1 MGRNA
6 ARRGGA
12 RFDLVQR
19 AGQQAAFRQQGVDGR
34 DSDREGCSAR
44 SLDTMSAF
52 QPSDLLAQDR
62 RDLPLRLTGSR
73 GSKGVWGNDGH
84 RPLGSFPMVEDN

>member
-34 DSDREGCSAR
+34 DPDWNGRSAR
-44 SLDTMSAF
+44 SLDAMSTF
-52 QPSDLLAQDR
+52 QPSNLLAQDR
-62 RDLPLRLTGSR
+62 RDLS
-73 GSKGVWGNDGH
+73 
-84 RPLGSFPMVEDN
+84 